1 MTRLGAENRRI
12 AVTMNVPPVC
22 ELKSNW
28 LTEYIDILYSG
39 LQACLQYFREAVHV
53 RFQERRLRQN
63 SRMGSGTKG
72 NCRSFFRYEGSAI
85 PLSGKNGTIAW
96 RKKVQGSRSCP
107 HVSFPGSAQ
116 RPRLTAFF
124 NSAPG
129 TNFVTFLAG
138 IFKGAPVCGLRPVL
152 ALRELTEKV
161 PKPTSVTLLPF
172 FNVDTTPSIAEFRA
186 LLAWTFE
193 IFESFAIL
201 SINSP
206 LFICVLPPSEL
217 DYLSCHFCLERCG
230 LYRTV

>member
-1 MTRLGAENRRI
+1 M
-12 AVTMNVPPVC
+12 
-22 ELKSNW
+22 
-28 LTEYIDILYSG
+28 
-39 LQACLQYFREAVHV
+39 
-53 RFQERRLRQN
+53 
-63 SRMGSGTKG
+63 
-72 NCRSFFRYEGSAI
+72 
-85 PLSGKNGTIAW
+85 PLSGKSGTIAW
-96 RKKVQGSRSCP
+96 RKKCRAAEAALTPCFQGVR
-107 HVSFPGSAQ
+107 Q

-206 LFICVLPPSEL
+206 LFICVLPPSDWIISHVISAL
-217 DYLSCHFCLERCG
+217 DVAVYIARYRRCQAS
-230 LYRTV
+230 VWN